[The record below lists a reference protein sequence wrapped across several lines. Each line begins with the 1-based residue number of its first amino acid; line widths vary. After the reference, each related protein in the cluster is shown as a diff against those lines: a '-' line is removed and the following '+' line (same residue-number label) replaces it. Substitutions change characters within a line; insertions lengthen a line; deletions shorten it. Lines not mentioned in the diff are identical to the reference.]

1 MNTLKKLKRIKFLI
15 HYYIKYNQILYLMIS
30 NMKKKIMKT
39 LSFKVI
45 TNMKYEYI
53 PFKIR
58 LSQK

>member
-1 MNTLKKLKRIKFLI
+1 
-15 HYYIKYNQILYLMIS
+15 MIS